1 MASLYGIAL
10 LFLIGVCNAK
20 EIQTDKTIHEET
32 IIVPIEKQEITNDRP
47 SSVYS
52 LFEMP
57 SFDGEQIRKDISEKM
72 GNVVEQFSSKVPEN
86 LPSLSLKSDDERSSI
101 MDILY
106 NFWNT
111 DWTAVVFDSEPLEN
125 AIEVLASYF
134 PSFTETLNSWLENAQ
149 QNTPDVNELLRDARD
164 TLNSIDLT
172 PVREAAGDIVA
183 VLPTVAVLCFY
194 GLTLYFVFSLLFR
207 VRHFRENLFS
217 YFFYLI
223 FTTKFY

>member
-10 LFLIGVCNAK
+10 LFLIGICKAK
-20 EIQTDKTIHEET
+20 EIQTDNTIHEET
-32 IIVPIEKQEITNDRP
+32 IIVPIEELEKTNERP

-86 LPSLSLKSDDERSSI
+86 LPSLSLKGDDKSPSTW
-101 MDILY
+101 DNLF
-106 NFWNT
+106 NSVPDWNT
-111 DWTAVVFDSEPLEN
+111 EPLEN
-125 AIEVLASYF
+125 AFKAVASYF
-134 PSFTETLNSWLENAQ
+134 QPVFEQLGKLGEFLNIFLENTQ
-149 QNTPDVNELLRDARD
+149 QNIPDVNELLREAQD

-207 VRHFRENLFS
+207 VRHFRKNLFS
-217 YFFYLI
+217 YFLI
-223 FTTKFY
+223 